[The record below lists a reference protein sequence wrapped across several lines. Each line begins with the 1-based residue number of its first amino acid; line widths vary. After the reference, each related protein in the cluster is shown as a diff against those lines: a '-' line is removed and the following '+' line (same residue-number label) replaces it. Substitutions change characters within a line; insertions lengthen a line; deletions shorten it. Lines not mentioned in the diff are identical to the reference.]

1 MIEKKLM
8 ELSLSEPIGTDK
20 EGNDITFMDV
30 VGDEERDDAANM
42 LTAQQLR
49 CIKEHMG
56 DTLSSREMLII
67 CERFG
72 LFGKSEKTQNEIA
85 GELGISRS
93 YVSRIERKALD
104 KLHTLLNNYGLLE

>member
-1 MIEKKLM
+1 
-8 ELSLSEPIGTDK
+8 
-20 EGNDITFMDV
+20 
-30 VGDEERDDAANM
+30 
-42 LTAQQLR
+42 
-49 CIKEHMG
+49 
-56 DTLSSREMLII
+56 MLII

-72 LFGKSEKTQNEIA
+72 LFGKFEKTQNEIA